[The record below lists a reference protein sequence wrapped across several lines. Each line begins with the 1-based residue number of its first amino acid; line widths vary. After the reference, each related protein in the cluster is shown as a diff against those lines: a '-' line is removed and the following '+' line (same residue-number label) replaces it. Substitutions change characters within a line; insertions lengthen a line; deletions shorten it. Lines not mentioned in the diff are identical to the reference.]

1 MIYQNLTPETTKK
14 FYEMLYAAQKDNL
27 AMLSELTKSD
37 KNVSV
42 NMNAY
47 GGSSDSAYSD
57 CQPLN
62 QSESLQLLMQY
73 AILDRPMQA
82 GESYVELYLWSEDG
96 LMDQGNAI
104 DLQIPIE
111 DSFFDDPQTEELFS
125 VENYNEYDISDAE
138 LGDYDAAEAVG

>member
-1 MIYQNLTPETTKK
+1 
-14 FYEMLYAAQKDNL
+14 
-27 AMLSELTKSD
+27 
-37 KNVSV
+37 
-42 NMNAY
+42 MNAY
-47 GGSSDSAYSD
+47 GGSSDSAYSGHYAYASD

-104 DLQIPIE
+104 DLQIPIK

-125 VENYNEYDISDAE
+125 VENYNEDGYDVSDAE
-138 LGDYDAAEAVG
+138 LDDYDAVEAVG